1 MFKTME
7 RKTHKIDVTGKI
19 LGRVAS
25 QVALLLRGKNK
36 VTFQP
41 HLDEGDIVVITSV
54 DKMKF
59 TGKKLEKKVF
69 KHHTG
74 FIGHLKITKLSD
86 LYEKKPQKVFEKA
99 VYNMLPKNKLR
110 AKMMKRLSF
119 E

>member
-1 MFKTME
+1 MLREIHT
-7 RKTHKIDVTGKI
+7 IDVKDKV

-25 QVALLLRGKNK
+25 QVTLLLRGKNK
-36 VTFQP
+36 VTFSP
-41 HLDEGDIVVITSV
+41 HLDEGDEVIIKNV

-59 TGKKLEKKVF
+59 TGKKLEQKVY

-74 FIGHLKITKLSD
+74 YMGHLKTIKMKDIYQKSP
-86 LYEKKPQKVFEKA
+86 KKVFQKA

-110 AKMMKRLSF
+110 SKTMKRLKF

>member
-1 MFKTME
+1 ME
-7 RKTHKIDVTGKI
+7 RKTHTIDVTGKV

-25 QVALLLRGKNK
+25 EVALLLRGKNK
-36 VTFQP
+36 ATFTP
-41 HLDEGDIVVITSV
+41 RLDEGDAVIIKNV

-59 TGKKLEKKVF
+59 TGKKLEDKVY

-74 FIGHLKITKLSD
+74 YTGHLRVIRMGEV
-86 LYEKKPQKVFEKA
+86 YKKNPQKVFERA

-110 AKMMKRLSF
+110 REMMKRLKF